1 MSKNRLELKVG
12 LFVFFCLVILAALL
26 LQFSKGATFLQGS
39 TYTVIL
45 EAANVGGLRPEAGV
59 LMSGVKV
66 GAVSKT
72 VLSPQGTN
80 VSIYLKIHSQF
91 VLHDDALFVI
101 EQSGFLGDQYVAIYP
116 GLNQGQLMTN
126 GSVAHVEPPFN
137 LQEAARSA
145 NGFIKRL
152 DGTAKKLD
160 AAIDDVRR
168 LVLNEKTLTNIA
180 FTISTLK
187 QVSDDALV
195 TVDNV
200 NLLIKT
206 NGAPIDLAI
215 SNLVI
220 FSSQLDSVAQSAQA
234 IVNTN
239 GPQIAAAISNIQT
252 STAILTNLL
261 SDVQAGKGL
270 AGGLLRNQ
278 VIADNVAELTR
289 NLAITSSN
297 LNRLGLWHFIWY
309 HPKVAETNAPSAKHP
324 VYASPSHQSD

>member
-1 MSKNRLELKVG
+1 MNKKGLEVKVG
-12 LFVFFCLVILAALL
+12 AFVFICLVVLAALL
-26 LQFSKGATFLQGS
+26 LQFSKGVTLFQHS
-39 TYTVIL
+39 YTVIL
-45 EAANVGGLRPEAGV
+45 EASNVGGLRKEAGV

-66 GAVSKT
+66 GHVSKT

-80 VSIYLKIHSQF
+80 VSIYLDIFSE
-91 VLHDDALFVI
+91 VAVHDDALFVI

-116 GLNQGQLMTN
+116 GLNLGPKLTN

-145 NGFIKRL
+145 NSFIKRL

-160 AAIDDVRR
+160 EAIEDVRR

-180 FTISTLK
+180 FTISTLQ
-187 QVSDDALV
+187 QVSADALM

-200 NLLIKT
+200 NFLIKT

-215 SNLVI
+215 SNLVL
-220 FSSQLDSVAQSAQA
+220 FSSQLNAVAQSAQSL
-234 IVNTN
+234 VDTN
-239 GPQIAAAISNIQT
+239 GPQICAAISNVQT

-261 SDVQAGKGL
+261 GEVQAGKGL
-270 AGGLLRNQ
+270 AGGLIKNQ
-278 VIADNVAELTR
+278 VIADNVAELTS
-289 NLAITSSN
+289 NLAVTSSN

-309 HPKVAETNAPSAKHP
+309 HPKSPETNSTSPRHP
-324 VYASPSHQSD
+324 AYVSPSHHTD